1 MYTLEQMKLAYEAGY
16 KNDNFLDL
24 IKQIN
29 LNTRCAACNKEVET
43 HQLCVKCVTQ
53 MIENDY

>member
-29 LNTRCAACNKEVET
+29 LNIRCAACNKEVET

-53 MIENDY
+53 MIDNDY

>member
-43 HQLCVKCVTQ
+43 HQLCVKCVLL
-53 MIENDY
+53 